1 MSTVRPSATIPVE
14 VLLKAYSQ
22 GAFPM
27 AHEDGELYW
36 HQPDPRAV
44 FDMHALRPDPKTS
57 KVLRSGRYSS
67 SIDRVFEQVVRACA
81 DREETWIDECIVA
94 SFVELHRSG
103 HAHSLEVWE
112 ETHLVGGIYGVA
124 LGGAFFGESMFG
136 VNNAGKV
143 AFYSMAAHLRD
154 LGFVLFDTQYINP
167 FTAQLGAYEIPKA
180 EFDLLLGHAMEQRI
194 QFR

>member
-44 FDMHALRPDPKTS
+44 FDLEGLKPDPTTARI
-57 KVLRSGRYSS
+57 LRSGRYTTTM
-67 SIDRVFEQVVRACA
+67 DRAFEQVVRACA
-81 DREETWIDECIVA
+81 DRDETWIDARIIA

-112 ETHLVGGIYGVA
+112 GPGLVGGIYGVV

-136 VNNAGKV
+136 ANNAGKV
-143 AFYSMAAHLRD
+143 AFYSMAEHIRAQ
-154 LGFVLFDTQYINP
+154 GFVLFDTQYINP
-167 FTAQLGAYEIPKA
+167 FTAQLGAYEIPRA
-180 EFDLLLGHAMEQRI
+180 EFDRLLEHACGQHIR
-194 QFR
+194 FS